1 MSKYLTC
8 ITILFSFCFGH
19 INLCAQANQDYF
31 KIHSGALPV
40 KIFVGNAAKAGTL
53 LGVDGQK
60 GIIYASMDGAGRMQL
75 ELRGLKKQN
84 IQGFSFAWPAG
95 CDENPSSIF

>member
-1 MSKYLTC
+1 MNNYLAS
-8 ITILFSFCFGH
+8 ITILFSFCFGC

-40 KIFVGNAAKAGTL
+40 KIFVGQAAKAGTL
-53 LGVDGQK
+53 LGLDGQK

-75 ELRGLKKQN
+75 ELRGLETVSYTHLTLPTN
-84 IQGFSFAWPAG
+84 R
-95 CDENPSSIF
+95 EV